1 MNARPLHEVF
11 LRRAQGIGHMLRG
24 RVLGLD
30 GFQGGESLEVILLS
44 SDDGVPLL
52 RFCRKTH
59 DQATIEFSEIRP
71 AGLSDVIF
79 GDEHILKSEQVGS
92 ISEIIDNRRGVA
104 EVEVKF
110 RDLFS
115 KSESQEKEKSA
126 GTSVSVSVEAS
137 QSIEGI
143 AEFKETL
150 ETEAHAEIT
159 ESEGSETTRE
169 EEGEEGSSVPVGKRV
184 RIIETR
190 ERADGEIDVTAKGKF
205 NHQVTVGRY
214 HHGRFI
220 TVRGAHW
227 DSFDK
232 FCDVVTGHAPDNW
245 DLAKSFKDHGAYH
258 ADMWALDPLNSE
270 LRYTVKFEGR
280 IVRNYTVEEF

>member
-1 MNARPLHEVF
+1 MNTFSNQNRWALSAKSLTIVV
-11 LRRAQGIGHMLRG
+11 
-24 RVLGLD
+24 VL
-30 GFQGGESLEVILLS
+30 
-44 SDDGVPLL
+44 
-52 RFCRKTH
+52 
-59 DQATIEFSEIRP
+59 
-71 AGLSDVIF
+71 
-79 GDEHILKSEQVGS
+79 LKW
-92 ISEIIDNRRGVA
+92 
-104 EVEVKF
+104 EVKF

-169 EEGEEGSSVPVGKRV
+169 EEGEEGSSVPPWARGCGSLKHENELTEKLTSLLKGNS
-184 RIIETR
+184 IIKLLW
-190 ERADGEIDVTAKGKF
+190 AD
-205 NHQVTVGRY
+205 
-214 HHGRFI
+214 I
-220 TVRGAHW
+220 TMEDLSLYVVHIGILLIN
-227 DSFDK
+227 

-280 IVRNYTVEEF
+280 IVRNYTVEEFLMEAYDLKVTWKTFTVGSNSDNDKFLWARGMAESSSLQIQ